1 MAPPRSLHLCG
12 KGFPKIT
19 RKRGAR
25 RRRGERTAG
34 RGWGGGLRVF
44 IGNKIHPPPPA
55 KRGISPLKPSPGAGP
70 SEGLS
75 PDWSELAA
83 DAFPA
88 DNSSRRHLPPP
99 RFPPQKSALPS
110 SSRLLP
116 FSPPSLL
123 PTLNLGGGREG
134 SCPPPAP
141 RASFLGLGSAAAA
154 PALPPGPPLP
164 PPVPPAWN
172 WARNWGWNGENGAG
186 TPCPPPRHPPASGGS
201 SQKGSPLF

>member
-1 MAPPRSLHLCG
+1 MSEPRG
-12 KGFPKIT
+12 
-19 RKRGAR
+19 GA
-25 RRRGERTAG
+25 A
-34 RGWGGGLRVF
+34 GGGLRVF
-44 IGNKIHPPPPA
+44 IRNKIHPPPSA

-123 PTLNLGGGREG
+123 PTLNLGGWERRVLPPARSPRVFFGVGIRGCG
-134 SCPPPAP
+134 SCAAPGTRRAPPARP
-141 RASFLGLGSAAAA
+141 RPSLR
-154 PALPPGPPLP
+154 
-164 PPVPPAWN
+164 
-172 WARNWGWNGENGAG
+172 ARNWGWNGENGAG
-186 TPCPPPRHPPASGGS
+186 TPCPPPRHPPASGRS